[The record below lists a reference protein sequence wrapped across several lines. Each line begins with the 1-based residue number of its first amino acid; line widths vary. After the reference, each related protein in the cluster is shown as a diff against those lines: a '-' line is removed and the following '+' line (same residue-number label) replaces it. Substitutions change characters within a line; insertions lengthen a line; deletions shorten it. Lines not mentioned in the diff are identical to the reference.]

1 MAETEEGHTTRK
13 EGAIAYMARNSIA
26 TNLLMLVLLGGG
38 IFTMFQIQK
47 EVFPEFQLDFVDVS
61 VAYPGASPEEVEQGI
76 LQPVEE
82 AVRGVQGIKE
92 IVSEASEGS
101 GFVSIELVAGAERM
115 KAFQDIDQ
123 AINRIQTFPDDIER
137 PIVSLQSRQR
147 DVIQLGLYGKADI
160 WTLRKL
166 AERLRNILLSD
177 PMITQVELG
186 NVPDYETHIEISGR
200 TLQKYNLTL
209 GQVADIIGQS
219 SSDVPAGNVQTESGE
234 ILLRM
239 KERKQWAEEFE
250 DITILTSESGAKVS
264 LKDMATITDGFEETG
279 FHGQFNQENYVEL
292 RIFRI
297 GNQSP
302 LEIADAVERIIKD
315 FRLPPGINYR
325 TDSNRAADYRER
337 LSLLTENGILAI
349 IIVLIILTL
358 FLEYRLAFWVMMG
371 MTVSFIG
378 GMILLPLIG
387 ISVNMI
393 SMFGF
398 LVVLGIVVDDAIV
411 VGENVHEYRQKG
423 LSPIQAAI
431 EGTKDVS
438 LPVVFSIMT
447 TIIAFVPLLFMPG
460 ETGKFW
466 QPLPAVVIV
475 ILTVSLLEA
484 LFILPSHL
492 GHLKKE
498 STKHRYILKLE
509 GWQRS
514 FAKGFDHFIERRYR
528 PFLDRCMEHRY
539 ITLSIALALLMVVG
553 GYGLSGHMGLIMMPE
568 VAADEIEAGVRLPV
582 GTTPD
587 QAAKVA
593 HAISDATQRM
603 FDEHDLYEV
612 AEGIKTNVRGQNFI
626 DVEIVMLPPDQRDM
640 TAAEMIALWRD
651 NIGDIPGVD
660 QITFEAERGPGG
672 AQQAISI
679 DLSHSD
685 IDVLEKASTAFV
697 ERMDA
702 FSNTRDVT
710 DNYNKG
716 KMQYDFKLLPLG
728 RNLGLTSDEV
738 GRQVRNAFFGA
749 LAMRQLRGMN
759 ELEVRVKLP
768 LEERKNIKNL
778 ENFLIRTPNG
788 IEVPLMEVV
797 KVEEREAFTS
807 INRRNGRRVVNVG
820 MDVEPANAVN
830 RVIASVQETTLPQ
843 LRADFPGI
851 TWSFEGS
858 QADMRESTGTLK
870 AGFMFAM
877 LLIYTL
883 LAIAFGSYIQPLI
896 VMTAIPFGI
905 VGAVIGHILLGYD
918 LSLVSL
924 MGVIA
929 LSGVVVND
937 SLIMIDYANK
947 RRKEGDPIY
956 KAIHEAGLRRFRPI
970 ILTTM
975 TTFGGLAPIILE
987 TSSQAFY
994 LIPMAISLGF
1004 GIVFAT
1010 AIILVIVPCLYLS
1023 LEDIRLLIQK
1033 GRTVKQVDVSSN
1045 PVPNN
1050 STNGGTSGIGSSH
1063 GS

>member
-1 MAETEEGHTTRK
+1 MEQGKPRR

-26 TNLLMLVLLGGG
+26 TNLLMLILLGGG
-38 IFTMFQIQK
+38 IFTMFTIQK
-47 EVFPEFQLDFVDVS
+47 EVFPEFQLDFVEVS
-61 VAYPGASPEEVEQGI
+61 VVYPGASPAEVEQGI

-82 AVRGVQGIKE
+82 AVRAVNGIKE
-92 IVSEASEGS
+92 VVSEANEGS
-101 GFVSIELVAGAERM
+101 GQVTIELVAGTERM

-137 PIVSLQSRQR
+137 PQVALQNRQR
-147 DVIQLGLYGKADI
+147 DVLQIGLFGKADI
-160 WTLRKL
+160 WTLRQL
-166 AERLRNILLSD
+166 AERLRTILLNN
-177 PMITQVELG
+177 PKITQVELG
-186 NVPDYETHIEISGR
+186 NVPEYETRIEIPR
-200 TLQKYNLTL
+200 LTLQKYNLTL
-209 GQVADIIGQS
+209 GQVADIIEQS
-219 SSDVPAGNVQTESGE
+219 SSDVPAGAVQTQSGE

-239 KERKQWAEEFE
+239 QERKQWADEYGN
-250 DITILTSESGAKVS
+250 ITIITSQDGAKVA
-264 LKDMATITDGFEETG
+264 LKDIARITDGFEEVG
-279 FHGQFNQENYVEL
+279 FHGQFNQQNYVEL

-297 GNQSP
+297 GDQSP
-302 LEIADAVERIIKD
+302 LEIAEAVQAILDD
-315 FRLPPGINYR
+315 FQLPPGIQYR
-325 TDSNRAADYRER
+325 TDSNRAEDYRER
-337 LSLLTENGILAI
+337 LSLLTENGVLAI

-371 MTVSFIG
+371 MTVSFVG

-411 VGENVHEYRQKG
+411 VGENVYEYRQKG
-423 LSPIQAAI
+423 MSPMQAAI
-431 EGTKDVS
+431 AGTKDVS
-438 LPVVFSIMT
+438 LPVIFSIVT

-475 ILTVSLLEA
+475 ILAVSLLEA

-492 GHLKKE
+492 AHLKEEK
-498 STKHRYILKLE
+498 KKRKWLVLLE
-509 GWQRS
+509 RWQRS
-514 FAKGFDHFIERRYR
+514 FAQGFNNFVEQRYR
-528 PFLDRCMEHRY
+528 PVLDKCLQYRY
-539 ITLSIALALLMVVG
+539 ITLSAAVALLLIVG
-553 GYGLSGHMGLIMMPE
+553 GYGYSGHMGMIVMPE
-568 VAADEIEAGVRLPV
+568 VAADEIECGVRLPV

-593 HAISDATQRM
+593 NAISNATQRM
-603 FDEHDLYEV
+603 FEEHNLYEV

-626 DVEIVMLPPDQRDM
+626 DVEIVMLPPDQRDI
-640 TAAEMIALWRD
+640 TAGEVIALWRD
-651 NIGDIPGVD
+651 NIGDIEGVD

-672 AQQAISI
+672 ARQAISI

-685 IDVLEKASTAFV
+685 IDVLERASAAFV
-697 ERMDA
+697 QRMKA

-716 KMQYDFKLLPLG
+716 KMQYDFKLLPQG
-728 RNLGLTSDEV
+728 RNLGLTSDAV
-738 GRQVRNAFFGA
+738 GRQVRDGFFGA

-759 ELEVRVKLP
+759 EIEVRVKLP
-768 LEERKNIKNL
+768 LEERKDIKNL
-778 ENFLIRTPNG
+778 EDFLIRTPDG

-797 KVEEREAFTS
+797 EVQQREAFSS
-807 INRRNGRRVVNVG
+807 INRRDGRRVVNVG
-820 MDVEPANAVN
+820 MDVEPANSVG
-830 RVIASVQETTLPQ
+830 RVLETVQEETLPQ

-851 TWSFEGS
+851 TWTFEGS
-858 QADMRESTGTLK
+858 QADMRESTNTLR
-870 AGFMFAM
+870 AGFSIAM
-877 LLIYTL
+877 LLIYAL
-883 LAIAFGSYIQPLI
+883 LAIAFSSYTQPLI

-947 RRKEGDPIY
+947 RRKEGHSIY
-956 KAIHEAGLRRFRPI
+956 EAIHEAGLRRFRPI
-970 ILTTM
+970 VLTTM

-1023 LEDIRLLIQK
+1023 LEDLRLLWEK
-1033 GRTVKQVDVSSN
+1033 GRTVERVDVLE
-1045 PVPNN
+1045 
-1050 STNGGTSGIGSSH
+1050 TSESGPQVVADK
-1063 GS
+1063 

>member
-1 MAETEEGHTTRK
+1 MSNEEIKGKEKTRK
-13 EGAIAYMARNSIA
+13 EGAIGYMARNSIA
-26 TNLLMLVLLGGG
+26 TNLLMLTLLGGG
-38 IFTMFQIQK
+38 IFTMFKIQK
-47 EVFPEFQLDFVDVS
+47 EVFPEFQLDFVEVS
-61 VAYPGASPEEVEQGI
+61 VAYPGASPAEVEQGV

-92 IVSEASEGS
+92 IVSQAGEGS
-101 GFVSIELVAGAERM
+101 GNISIELVTGSERM
-115 KAFQDIDQ
+115 RAFQDIDQ
-123 AINRIQTFPDDIER
+123 AINRIRTFPDDIEQPEVR
-137 PIVSLQSRQR
+137 LQSRQR
-147 DVIQLGLYGKADI
+147 DVLQIGLYGAADI
-160 WTLRKL
+160 WTLRQL
-166 AERLRNILLSD
+166 AERLRTILLNNPS
-177 PMITQVELG
+177 ITQVELG
-186 NVPDYETHIEISGR
+186 NVPDYETRVEIPR
-200 TLQKYNLTL
+200 RNLQKYNLTL
-209 GQVADIIGQS
+209 GQVADIIRQS
-219 SSDVPAGNVQTESGE
+219 SNDVPAGAVQTQSGE

-239 KERKQWAEEFE
+239 KERKQWAKEYGK
-250 DITILTSESGAKVS
+250 ITIVSSEDGAKVS
-264 LKDMATITDGFEETG
+264 LGDIATITDGFEETG
-279 FHGQFNQENYVEL
+279 YHGQFNQQNYVEL

-297 GNQSP
+297 GDQSP
-302 LEIADAVERIIKD
+302 LDIADVTESILKD
-315 FRLPPGINYR
+315 FRLPPGIKYR
-325 TDSNRAADYRER
+325 TDSNRASDYRER

-349 IIVLIILTL
+349 VIVLIILTL
-358 FLEYRLAFWVMMG
+358 FLEYRLAFWVMTG
-371 MTVSFIG
+371 MTISFIG
-378 GMILLPLIG
+378 GIIFLPLIG

-411 VGENVHEYRQKG
+411 VGENVYEYRQKG
-423 LSPIQAAI
+423 LSPMQAAI
-431 EGTKDVS
+431 AGTKDVS
-438 LPVVFSIMT
+438 LPVVFSIVT
-447 TIIAFVPLLFMPG
+447 TIVAFVPLLFMPG

-475 ILTVSLLEA
+475 ILAVSLLEA

-492 GHLKKE
+492 GHLKKKT
-498 STKHRYILKLE
+498 TKNKWVLKLE
-509 GWQRS
+509 SWQRS
-514 FAKGFDHFIERRYR
+514 FANGFDRFIENRYR
-528 PFLDRCMEHRY
+528 PFLDVCLQYRY
-539 ITLSIALALLMVVG
+539 ITLSIAVTLLLIVG
-553 GYGLSGHMGLIMMPE
+553 GYGYSGHMGMIMMPE

-593 HAISDATQRM
+593 RAISESTQRM
-603 FDEHDLYEV
+603 FEEHNLYEV

-626 DVEIVMLPPDQRDM
+626 DVEIVMLPPDQRDI
-640 TAAEMIALWRD
+640 TAAEIIALWRD
-651 NIGDIPGVD
+651 NIGDIEGVD

-672 AQQAISI
+672 ARQDISV

-685 IDVLEKASTAFV
+685 INVLERATAAFV
-697 ERMDA
+697 ERMEA

-716 KMQYDFKLLPLG
+716 KMQYDFKLLPQG

-738 GRQVRNAFFGA
+738 GRQVRDGFFGA

-759 ELEVRVKLP
+759 EIEVRVKLP

-778 ENFLIRTPNG
+778 EKFLIRTPAG

-797 KVEEREAFTS
+797 EVEQKEAFSS
-807 INRRNGRRVVNVG
+807 INRRDGRRVVNVG
-820 MDVEPANAVN
+820 MDVEPANTVN
-830 RVIASVQETTLPQ
+830 RVIASVQEETLPQ

-858 QADMRESTGTLK
+858 QADMRESTNTLK
-870 AGFMFAM
+870 AGFAIAM
-877 LLIYTL
+877 LLIYAL
-883 LAIAFGSYIQPLI
+883 LAIAFSSYLQPLI

-947 RRKEGDPIY
+947 RRKEGDAIY
-956 KAIHEAGLRRFRPI
+956 TSIHKAGLRRFRPI

-975 TTFGGLAPIILE
+975 TTFGGLAPIIME

-1010 AIILVIVPCLYLS
+1010 AIILVIVPCLYLG
-1023 LEDIRLLIQK
+1023 LEDVRLLMEK
-1033 GRTVKQVDVSSN
+1033 GRTVEQVDVSE
-1045 PVPNN
+1045 
-1050 STNGGTSGIGSSH
+1050 TY
-1063 GS
+1063 